1 MNIYYS
7 PYFDS
12 HSHLDCEAR
21 GKAMLGTLVCGNMQ
35 LLDQLELRC
44 GIVAPQQS
52 EPERLVDYH
61 RALAQVADQSIF
73 KNSFAIDPFG
83 VARQVMTWCDTLA
96 MAGWTPDMPDGGSS
110 KLKSL
115 SLIAS
120 GVLIPGAA
128 RRWHAVNEYIQS
140 HRILADTDTIHVC
153 APPEAIPAVV
163 MRVLDRLGAHF
174 QYVEPQPMGEGDLQR
189 VQRVLL
195 GGEAE
200 PLQHDGTFAVRHFK
214 RRATANQWYLMDNRH
229 NSGLTISGDS
239 GLLNDQAYAIGCPQV
254 DAMSLQSNPQV
265 LQLFKLGMSLF
276 ERPLNLHNALSYL
289 LIPGHPAGG
298 VAWQLAN
305 LLASQGG
312 IGQQWQDTIESY
324 NFVDDKGR
332 DKRKEC
338 LNFINLMTT
347 SHPGDVILPS
357 EVKAYARNMAHW
369 ADKQLRSPLAT
380 DQRKE
385 QMVVLAAYCRAL
397 ADALNGVSDIT
408 AEQLRQLV
416 NGIYQPHSFTLSHAT
431 RHAADTI
438 VSPLQLVDPANE
450 LYWLGC
456 VGNALITYP
465 YGWLNAAEQQ
475 TLAQGGIALPSA
487 TEFHALQ
494 QRMLAHALARVTDN
508 LTLITWD
515 YDGATAVEQHPVV
528 TELATAFAKAGW
540 QVDEPQ
546 LHTTQ
551 VSVAQLQTQAS
562 YEVGNLLQNKR
573 RNCESYSSLDTL
585 TQHPFDYVMQYLAR
599 LYEPQTQSM
608 ADLNTTKGNVAHLV
622 IEQWINELDDN
633 AKAALTL
640 PDDLDNRIAKAIR
653 EKGAIMLLPENR
665 IEHDKFVPLLTRSM
679 ATLVEV
685 IKQLHLTPVESE
697 AQFDCQL
704 PVIGSFVGWFDLLLK
719 NQQGHYVIF
728 DFKWSFG
735 NRYQDAMESNTAIQL
750 ELYRQAAKRHYGLDY
765 LPQVAYYLWPK
776 CLLLS
781 TTFPEVDDAIKRV
794 KVKEERQSNNLF
806 EEIKNSVQ
814 YRRGELD
821 QGHIE
826 ESELE
831 VIATL
836 NYTQSGQDLVP
847 IKPDYN
853 QKDRKGSPYVEGGKK
868 SGDAPTDP
876 RQIPT
881 THSILKS
888 RLK

>member
-1 MNIYYS
+1 M
-7 PYFDS
+7 
-12 HSHLDCEAR
+12 
-21 GKAMLGTLVCGNMQ
+21 
-35 LLDQLELRC
+35 
-44 GIVAPQQS
+44 
-52 EPERLVDYH
+52 
-61 RALAQVADQSIF
+61 
-73 KNSFAIDPFG
+73 
-83 VARQVMTWCDTLA
+83 
-96 MAGWTPDMPDGGSS
+96 
-110 KLKSL
+110 
-115 SLIAS
+115 
-120 GVLIPGAA
+120 
-128 RRWHAVNEYIQS
+128 
-140 HRILADTDTIHVC
+140 
-153 APPEAIPAVV
+153 
-163 MRVLDRLGAHF
+163 
-174 QYVEPQPMGEGDLQR
+174 
-189 VQRVLL
+189 
-195 GGEAE
+195 
-200 PLQHDGTFAVRHFK
+200 
-214 RRATANQWYLMDNRH
+214 
-229 NSGLTISGDS
+229 
-239 GLLNDQAYAIGCPQV
+239 
-254 DAMSLQSNPQV
+254 
-265 LQLFKLGMSLF
+265 
-276 ERPLNLHNALSYL
+276 
-289 LIPGHPAGG
+289 
-298 VAWQLAN
+298 
-305 LLASQGG
+305 
-312 IGQQWQDTIESY
+312 
-324 NFVDDKGR
+324 
-332 DKRKEC
+332 
-338 LNFINLMTT
+338 
-347 SHPGDVILPS
+347 
-357 EVKAYARNMAHW
+357 
-369 ADKQLRSPLAT
+369 
-380 DQRKE
+380 
-385 QMVVLAAYCRAL
+385 
-397 ADALNGVSDIT
+397 
-408 AEQLRQLV
+408 
-416 NGIYQPHSFTLSHAT
+416 
-431 RHAADTI
+431 
-438 VSPLQLVDPANE
+438 
-450 LYWLGC
+450 
-456 VGNALITYP
+456 GNALTPYP
-465 YGWLNAAEQQ
+465 YGWLNATEQQ
-475 TLAQGGIALPSA
+475 TLAQSGIALPSA

-546 LHTTQ
+546 LPTTQ

-633 AKAALTL
+633 ARAALKL

-685 IKQLHLTPVESE
+685 IKQLQLTPVESE

-728 DFKWSFG
+728 DFKWSFD

-750 ELYRQAAKRHYGLDY
+750 ELYRQAAKLHYGLDY
-765 LPQVAYYLWPK
+765 LPQVAYYLLPK

-794 KVKEERQSNNLF
+794 KVEEERQSNNLF

-836 NYTQSGQDLVP
+836 DYTQSGQDLVP
-847 IKPDYN
+847 IKPDFK
-853 QKDRKGSPYVEGGKK
+853 QQDRKGSPYVEGGKK
-868 SGDAPTDP
+868 SWDAPTDP

-881 THSILKS
+881 THSILKG